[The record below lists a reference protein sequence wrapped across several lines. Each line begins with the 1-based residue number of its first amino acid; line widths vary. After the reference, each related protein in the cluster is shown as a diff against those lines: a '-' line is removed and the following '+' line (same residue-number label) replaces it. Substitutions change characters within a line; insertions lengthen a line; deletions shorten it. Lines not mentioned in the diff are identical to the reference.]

1 MKLAGAFTPLRHKKF
16 AMVWT
21 GSFVSNVGTWMQAA
35 ALGYYTVHLTQSSGW
50 GAAVASAE
58 FAPTA
63 LLGSIGG
70 AMADRYSRKVIFM
83 MGTLA
88 QAVFASLLTLA
99 MVTSTPGAPVIA
111 LYALANGCIF
121 ALAFPSFQAILPELV
136 PTADLSGA
144 VGLSSASWNLGR
156 VIGPVAGIFVYQQ
169 WGIAWVLAVNAASF
183 FAVVAAL
190 LTIALPKQQNAPA
203 PILRAIADGFRFVR
217 DEPGL
222 RITMQ
227 ALCLNSLCVAPF
239 IGLIPS
245 VVEKVFHGNK
255 GDVGWL
261 ITAQGVGA
269 VVMGVSFGQLSRR
282 YSVRRVMLVAITAGP
297 IALIVYG
304 LAPNI
309 AVAAVAI
316 LFVGALYFAALSSF
330 STTAQLRAPAA
341 LRGRVI
347 SLNQVI
353 LGTVYAFS
361 VNVEGQLGDHFGLR
375 KVTVGGAAFSLAILA
390 FVRLARPGYSA
401 PLDLVPDP
409 RPAPAPALQA
419 GG

>member
-1 MKLAGAFTPLRHKKF
+1 M
-16 AMVWT
+16 
-21 GSFVSNVGTWMQAA
+21 
-35 ALGYYTVHLTQSSGW
+35 
-50 GAAVASAE
+50 
-58 FAPTA
+58 
-63 LLGSIGG
+63 
-70 AMADRYSRKVIFM
+70 
-83 MGTLA
+83 
-88 QAVFASLLTLA
+88 
-99 MVTSTPGAPVIA
+99 
-111 LYALANGCIF
+111 
-121 ALAFPSFQAILPELV
+121 
-136 PTADLSGA
+136 
-144 VGLSSASWNLGR
+144 
-156 VIGPVAGIFVYQQ
+156 
-169 WGIAWVLAVNAASF
+169 
-183 FAVVAAL
+183 
-190 LTIALPKQQNAPA
+190 
-203 PILRAIADGFRFVR
+203 R

-261 ITAQGVGA
+261 ITAQDVGA